1 VQVRGLDD
9 VVAEVDDWLGAPGS
23 WKLCTAANWPLTSE
37 AIRRPTTSRCPL
49 VVNIQNTEEVLLKT
63 RLEETDK
70 RHCTMVASL
79 EGRIRDRE
87 QEANEMSLQFRRLKT
102 DLEKLDSLSELNS
115 RMSNR
120 RQPGTCQSCW
130 NLFIFFRHN
139 WVLIFAA
146 FALWMMMQL
155 NKEVIEETGLMKRIH
170 ENEDDVHS
178 LKDKLSE
185 VQNSFASDLYSHMEK
200 VKDTV
205 RQLNSSVQDSLQKA
219 THAVS
224 ADTAHRNILKQ
235 QVLQQMQAQNASME
249 AKWKDAL
256 EKEASQLEATDK
268 NLAQD
273 EADELR
279 LTERKIQRGTE
290 RLIDLNRT
298 VNHEMMHL
306 QQEMQKDQAEARQET
321 EQLDK
326 QREAMKENR
335 TEKALSMM
343 QAQVDQVRR
352 DMSTLDDRLAQ
363 LFKKENTA
371 HAAISRVHQNI
382 SSLWTKMNASD
393 VQASTALE
401 RANFNKEQL
410 RDFRRKED
418 KFVAKTRSEFAKTR
432 SELEVLNRS
441 QNRRFDHAAAAH
453 NSTMKQL
460 ELLNQSLAE
469 DELDEVRQKEFES
482 WKSRDEGEI
491 KGVKHRLGKIWN
503 NSRPDFLCVLCN
515 SCGGDYPIP
524 VGHGFNSTCSPGD
537 TDCFG
542 KQCADESSSAASA
555 KALASFLPTAEV
567 GPGASALAAIAG
579 GRALVCCR
587 RGRVQDS
594 SADASSQLAVR
605 RSAEVLYL

>member
-1 VQVRGLDD
+1 MT
-9 VVAEVDDWLGAPGS
+9 DWL
-23 WKLCTAANWPLTSE
+23 
-37 AIRRPTTSRCPL
+37 
-49 VVNIQNTEEVLLKT
+49 
-63 RLEETDK
+63 
-70 RHCTMVASL
+70 
-79 EGRIRDRE
+79 
-87 QEANEMSLQFRRLKT
+87 
-102 DLEKLDSLSELNS
+102 
-115 RMSNR
+115 
-120 RQPGTCQSCW
+120 
-130 NLFIFFRHN
+130 
-139 WVLIFAA
+139 
-146 FALWMMMQL
+146 
-155 NKEVIEETGLMKRIH
+155 
-170 ENEDDVHS
+170 
-178 LKDKLSE
+178 
-185 VQNSFASDLYSHMEK
+185 
-200 VKDTV
+200 
-205 RQLNSSVQDSLQKA
+205 SSS
-219 THAVS
+219 
-224 ADTAHRNILKQ
+224 
-235 QVLQQMQAQNASME
+235 
-249 AKWKDAL
+249 
-256 EKEASQLEATDK
+256 
-268 NLAQD
+268 
-273 EADELR
+273 
-279 LTERKIQRGTE
+279 
-290 RLIDLNRT
+290 
-298 VNHEMMHL
+298 
-306 QQEMQKDQAEARQET
+306 
-321 EQLDK
+321 
-326 QREAMKENR
+326 
-335 TEKALSMM
+335 
-343 QAQVDQVRR
+343 
-352 DMSTLDDRLAQ
+352 
-363 LFKKENTA
+363 KKENTA

-410 RDFRRKED
+410 RDFRHQLLQIDDARDSQKYLEGLLEATQNDVHALNQSIQSLRGRSSSFRRKED